1 MRKTKGF
8 TLIEL
13 LAIIV
18 ILAIIAVITV
28 PLILGIIDNAKEKA
42 VIDSAYGYKD
52 AVNKLYTIKLLNNK
66 DYKMEDRV
74 YTISELNTEGLSV
87 SGTEPDSNS
96 WIQIEN
102 NNVKSGCL
110 QYNEYKVDIT
120 NGNIGSAQNG
130 ECESFIIAKYASL
143 IVTEGDGLYESTTE
157 PGRLIY
163 RGANPNNYINIKED
177 GTNNTLYRIVSYE
190 TDGTIKV
197 VRDERILKGSA
208 NTIAWDTKNIRIGD
222 SNTYCSSAADYGC
235 NVWGNQT
242 NTLYNGTSLGDSFHY
257 SYYASASATTLTDG
271 GSGKVGAES
280 TLNIY
285 LNSKIANSGDSWQPA
300 IQLDNYIDNHSW
312 KVGGLYYTSSYK
324 NGDKGIQREKEEES
338 LYTWTGKI
346 GLMNI
351 TEYAEAST
359 NSECDVFTNYGYNA
373 ELYYYKD
380 EGASTASIHTPST
393 GWPCAASNWTFK
405 SGYRQWSLSPVSGD
419 RYFVWFVNSA
429 GYFYNGTARSAYGV
443 RPAFYLKSGISL
455 TGEGTTTT
463 PYSISNM

>member
-42 VIDSAYGYKD
+42 VMDSAYGYKD
-52 AVNKLYTIKLLNNK
+52 AVNKLYASKLLDNR

-102 NNVKSGCL
+102 NNVKAGCL
-110 QYNEYKVDIT
+110 QFDEYKVDIT
-120 NGNIGSAQNG
+120 NGNIGSAEKSQCVMPFNPT
-130 ECESFIIAKYASL
+130 SL
-143 IVTEGDGLYESTTE
+143 IVTSGDGLYESATE

-177 GTNNTLYRIVSYE
+177 GTNNTLYRIVSFE
-190 TDGTIKV
+190 ADGTIKV
-197 VRDERILKGSA
+197 VRNESIG
-208 NTIAWDTKNIRIGD
+208 NIAWDAQNVRKSDGTN
-222 SNTYCSSAADYGC
+222 NTYCTSQYGC

-242 NTLYNGTSLGDSFHY
+242 NTLYNGSPLGDNFHY
-257 SYYASASATTLTDG
+257 FYYESANATTLTNG
-271 GSGKVGAES
+271 GSGKVGSDS
-280 TLNIY
+280 TLNQY
-285 LNSKIANSGDSWQPA
+285 LNSKTNNTTNSWQPA
-300 IQLDNYIDNHSW
+300 IVLDNYIDNHSW
-312 KVGGLYYTSSYK
+312 NVGGVYSTST
-324 NGDKGIQREKEEES
+324 DKGILKEKEEERQ
-338 LYTWTGKI
+338 LKWTGKI
-346 GLMNI
+346 ALLNI
-351 TEYAEAST
+351 TEFVEAST
-359 NSECDVFTNYGYNA
+359 NSSCTSVKAGQ
-373 ELYYYKD
+373 
-380 EGASTASIHTPST
+380 SSSC
-393 GWPCAASNWTFK
+393 PCKESNWSFQDK
-405 SGYRQWSLSPVSGD
+405 NEWSLSPFSISRNCVWIVS
-419 RYFVWFVNSA
+419 SA
-429 GYFYNGTARSAYGV
+429 GFFSNYGAFNAGGV

-455 TGEGTTTT
+455 TGEGTSTN

>member
-1 MRKTKGF
+1 MKRINKKGF

-42 VIDSAYGYKD
+42 VTDSAYGYKD
-52 AVNKLYTIKLLNNK
+52 AVNKLYASKLLDNR

-110 QYNEYKVDIT
+110 QFDEYKVDIT
-120 NGNIGSAQNG
+120 NGNIGSAQKS
-130 ECESFIIAKYASL
+130 ECIMPFNPTSL
-143 IVTEGDGLYESTTE
+143 IVTSGDGLYESTTD

-190 TDGTIKV
+190 PDGTIKV
-197 VRDERILKGSA
+197 VRDESIG
-208 NTIAWDTKNIRIGD
+208 NIAWDAQNVRK
-222 SNTYCSSAADYGC
+222 SNGTNNTFCTNQYGC

-242 NTLYNGTSLGDSFHY
+242 NTLYNGSTLGDNFHY
-257 SYYASASATTLTDG
+257 VYYESADSTALTNG
-271 GSGKVGAES
+271 ESGKVGSDS
-280 TLNIY
+280 TLNQY
-285 LNSKIANSGDSWQPA
+285 LNSKTTNTTNSWQPA
-300 IQLDNYIDNHSW
+300 IVLDNYIDNHSW
-312 KVGGLYYTSSYK
+312 NVGGVYESST
-324 NGDKGIQREKEEES
+324 DKGILKEKEEERQ
-338 LYTWTGKI
+338 LKWTGKI
-346 GLMNI
+346 ALLNI
-351 TEYAEAST
+351 TEFVEAST
-359 NSECDVFTNYGYNA
+359 NSSCTNVNA
-373 ELYYYKD
+373 V
-380 EGASTASIHTPST
+380 GSGTA
-393 GWPCAASNWTFK
+393 CKESNWT
-405 SGYRQWSLSPVSGD
+405 YRGISEWSLSPNSYD
-419 RYFVWFVNSA
+419 RSSVWYVFGTGN
-429 GYFYNGTARSAYGV
+429 FYRLNANNTTGV
-443 RPAFYLKSGISL
+443 RPAFYLKSEISL
-455 TGEGTTTT
+455 TGEGTSTN